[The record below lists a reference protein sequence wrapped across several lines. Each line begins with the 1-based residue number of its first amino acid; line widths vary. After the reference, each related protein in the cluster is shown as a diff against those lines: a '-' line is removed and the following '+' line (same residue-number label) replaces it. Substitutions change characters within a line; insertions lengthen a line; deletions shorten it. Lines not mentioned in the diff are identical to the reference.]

1 MNKTYYVC
9 KYTPIELLTALGA
22 ECENLNGMQEGFDR
36 ADQMAHSNICGFGK
50 SLLEAVMS
58 GQVREL
64 VLVNC
69 CDTIRSVYDVLAES
83 GKLDFLYIVDMLH
96 SGGECSRQRTAA
108 QLKGLAKAYAAYKGT
123 TFDTKAF
130 RAAFHAPEKTRGPHI
145 SVLGARMGKELFEM
159 VQNAMPFPV
168 ENETCVHNRS
178 VGEVLPPEDA
188 DFDALMEWYAAEL
201 LGQIPCMRMMD
212 NTGRKRLFND
222 PDLKGIIYHTVKF
235 CDFYS
240 FEYAQVK
247 QSVAVPLLKIESD
260 YTLQSSGQLLTRLEA
275 FAESMDPGQGE
286 GKEIKMG
293 KGYFAGI
300 DSGSTSTDVVILDRD
315 QKMVTGVILP
325 TGAGAAVGAER
336 ALEQALEQAGL
347 QRSDIDAI
355 VTTGYG
361 RTAIQDGDKS
371 ITEITCHARGA
382 HYLDPG
388 VRTVIDIGGQD
399 SKVIR
404 LDENGAVV
412 NFVMNDKCAAGTG
425 RFLEMMARTMEMDL
439 DEMSKA
445 GLHYKEDITISSMC
459 TVFAESEVVSL
470 IAQNK
475 PTDDIVHGLN
485 KAVASKTA
493 ALAKRVGGEERYMM
507 TGGVSKHRG
516 LVKTLEE
523 KLGTTLVVSEKA
535 QLCGAL
541 GAALFAMDMVE
552 TH

>member
-36 ADQMAHSNICGFGK
+36 ADQLAHSNICGFGK
-50 SLLEAVMS
+50 SLLEAVMN

-69 CDTIRSVYDVLAES
+69 CDTIRSVYDVLEES
-83 GKLDFLYIVDMLH
+83 GKLDFLYLVDMLH

-123 TFDTKAF
+123 TFDAKAF
-130 RAAFHAPEKTRGPHI
+130 RAAFHAPAKTRGPHI

-159 VQNAMPFPV
+159 VQDAMPYPV

-315 QKMVTGVILP
+315 KKMVTGVILP

-347 QRSDIDAI
+347 QREDIDAI

-425 RFLEMMARTMEMDL
+425 RFLEMMARTMEMSL

-507 TGGVSKHRG
+507 TGGVSKNQG

-541 GAALFAMDMVE
+541 GAALFAMDMVQ

>member
-1 MNKTYYVC
+1 
-9 KYTPIELLTALGA
+9 
-22 ECENLNGMQEGFDR
+22 
-36 ADQMAHSNICGFGK
+36 
-50 SLLEAVMS
+50 
-58 GQVREL
+58 
-64 VLVNC
+64 
-69 CDTIRSVYDVLAES
+69 
-83 GKLDFLYIVDMLH
+83 
-96 SGGECSRQRTAA
+96 
-108 QLKGLAKAYAAYKGT
+108 
-123 TFDTKAF
+123 
-130 RAAFHAPEKTRGPHI
+130 
-145 SVLGARMGKELFEM
+145 
-159 VQNAMPFPV
+159 
-168 ENETCVHNRS
+168 
-178 VGEVLPPEDA
+178 
-188 DFDALMEWYAAEL
+188 
-201 LGQIPCMRMMD
+201 
-212 NTGRKRLFND
+212 
-222 PDLKGIIYHTVKF
+222 
-235 CDFYS
+235 
-240 FEYAQVK
+240 
-247 QSVAVPLLKIESD
+247 
-260 YTLQSSGQLLTRLEA
+260 
-275 FAESMDPGQGE
+275 
-286 GKEIKMG
+286 MG

-507 TGGVSKHRG
+507 TGGVSKNQG

-541 GAALFAMDMVE
+541 GAALFAMDMVQ

>member
-22 ECENLNGMQEGFDR
+22 ECENLNSMQEGFDR

-123 TFDTKAF
+123 TFDVKAF

-178 VGEVLPPEDA
+178 VGKVLPPEDA

-507 TGGVSKHRG
+507 TGGVSKNRG